1 MCADKMHSEEAD
13 IDAQLVRTLLAEQFP
28 QWADLPV
35 ELCPSSGTDNAMYR
49 LGEDKVVRL
58 PRVPWTV
65 AQLEKEQ
72 RWLPQLA
79 PALPLAVPVPLA
91 LGKPGAGYPW
101 PWSVYTWLDGVEAT
115 ADHLSDLRQAA
126 EDLAGFLQALRSVDA
141 TDGPVPGDHNFGRGV
156 PLADRDANVR
166 AALAQLTDDIDTD
179 AATAAWEAAIRAPR
193 WEGAPVWIHG
203 DLQPSNLLAVRGRL
217 SGVIDFGGLGVGD
230 PACDLLIAW
239 NLFFGESRAAF
250 RAALAVD
257 DATWARGRGWA
268 LSVALIALPYY
279 RDTNPAIAS
288 QARHVIDEVLAD
300 HSGKS

>member
-79 PALPLAVPVPLA
+79 PALPLVVPVPLA

-126 EDLAGFLQALRSVDA
+126 EDLAGFLLALRSVDA

-179 AATAAWEAAIRAPR
+179 AAAAAWEAALRAPR